1 VPTDPIVRDRGTDHT
16 LDLEVLVTE
25 TRPDISFLEDDE
37 PAPLRADP
45 PGVVDRLVVHQIDL
59 ARQSPGGIETC
70 IRGLVRHAP
79 EDVTFAIVGVDA
91 GGVVEGRRLGQW
103 EQHRVGERVVWFLPV
118 VRLDPGDQRRRIPHS
133 ARLAAGL
140 VRYRHA
146 LPASTVVQAHRADVA
161 AVASR
166 VLRRPLAY
174 FVHTQEHGLT
184 GATSDSFWRR
194 AGSVHARVEHSL
206 LKNARSVVVFNPD
219 FAETAQSINPDAMFS
234 PTWFDP
240 TLVRYRAQALH
251 PQRVIWVGR
260 LEQPKDPAL
269 AIESFR
275 RLLQSA
281 PDQDWTLD
289 VVGTG
294 TQLPDLER
302 LVTELPPEVGG
313 RVRLLGRL
321 APEDVATAMA
331 DAGVFLM
338 TSHPG
343 YEGFPRVLVEAMAS
357 GLPAVV
363 TDGSDTGS
371 LVRSGHNGFVV
382 SERNPDDLAHAI
394 SEASALHRSAARDTA
409 SVYAAPRLVA
419 RIVGAPG

>member
-1 VPTDPIVRDRGTDHT
+1 M
-16 LDLEVLVTE
+16 TE
-25 TRPDISFLEDDE
+25 TRPDLTFLEDDE
-37 PAPLRADP
+37 PAQRATP
-45 PGVVDRLVVHQIDL
+45 PAVVDRLVVHQIDL

-70 IRGLVRHAP
+70 IRGLIRHAP
-79 EDVTFAIVGVDA
+79 ADVTFAVVGVDA
-91 GGVVEGRRLGQW
+91 GGAVPGRELGQW
-103 EQHRVGERVVWFLPV
+103 ELHRIGERTAWFLPV
-118 VRLDPGDQRRRIPHS
+118 VTLDPGDQRRRIPHS
-133 ARLAAGL
+133 LRLAAGL
-140 VRYRHA
+140 VRHKRM

-161 AVASR
+161 AVAAR

-184 GATSDSFWRR
+184 GATSDSFWRK
-194 AGSVHARVEHSL
+194 AGNVHARVEHNL
-206 LKNARSVVVFNPD
+206 LKNAQSVVVFNPD
-219 FAETAQSINPDAMFS
+219 FAETAQTINPDAMFS

-269 AIESFR
+269 AIEAFR
-275 RLLQSA
+275 RLIASA
-281 PDQDWTLD
+281 PDQDWSLD

-294 TQLPDLER
+294 TQLPELER
-302 LVTELPPEVGG
+302 VVAALPADVGA

-321 APEDVATAMA
+321 APEEVATAMA

-371 LVRSGHNGFVV
+371 LVREGHNGYVV

-394 SEASALHRSAARDTA
+394 SEASVLHRSAARDTA

-419 RIVGAPG
+419 RIVGAAG

>member
-1 VPTDPIVRDRGTDHT
+1 M
-16 LDLEVLVTE
+16 TE
-25 TRPDISFLEDDE
+25 TRPDISFLDDDE
-37 PAPLRADP
+37 PATVRADP

-70 IRGLVRHAP
+70 IRGLIRHAP
-79 EDVTFAIVGVDA
+79 AEVTFAVVGVDA
-91 GGVVEGRRLGQW
+91 GGHVEGRRLGRW
-103 EQHRVGERVVWFLPV
+103 EQHRIGERVAWFLPV
-118 VRLDPGDQRRRIPHS
+118 VRLDPGDQNRRIPHS
-133 ARLAAGL
+133 VRLAAGL
-140 VRYRHA
+140 VRFRGA

-194 AGSVHARVEHSL
+194 AGNVHARVEHAL
-206 LKNARSVVVFNPD
+206 LRDARSVVVFNPD
-219 FAETAQSINPDAMFS
+219 FAETARTVNPDAMFS

-269 AIESFR
+269 ALQAFR
-275 RLLQSA
+275 RLLETA
-281 PDQDWTLD
+281 PGDWTLD

-294 TQLPDLER
+294 TQLPELER
-302 LVTELPPEVGG
+302 QVADLPDGVRG
-313 RVRLLGRL
+313 RVRLRGRL
-321 APEDVATAMA
+321 APEEVASAMA

-371 LVRSGHNGFVV
+371 LVRPGHNGFVV

-394 SEASALHRSAARDTA
+394 SEASTLHRSAARDTA
-409 SVYAAPRLVA
+409 SAYAAPRLVA

>member
-1 VPTDPIVRDRGTDHT
+1 
-16 LDLEVLVTE
+16 VTE

-37 PAPLRADP
+37 PAVVRSAP
-45 PGVVDRLVVHQIDL
+45 PATVDRLVVHQIDL

-70 IRGLVRHAP
+70 IRGLIRHAP
-79 EDVTFAIVGVDA
+79 QDVTFAVVGVDA
-91 GGVVEGRRLGQW
+91 GGLVPGRRLGEW
-103 EQHRVGERVVWFLPV
+103 EQHRIGERVAWFLPV

-133 ARLAAGL
+133 LRLATGL
-140 VRYRHA
+140 VRHKGS
-146 LPASTVVQAHRADVA
+146 LPASSVVQAHRADVA
-161 AVASR
+161 AVAAR
-166 VLRRPLAY
+166 VLKRPLAY

-184 GATSDSFWRR
+184 GATSDSFWRK
-194 AGSVHARVEHSL
+194 AGNVHARMEHRL
-206 LKNARSVVVFNPD
+206 LTRAHSVVVFNPD
-219 FAETAQSINPDAMFS
+219 FAETARSINPDAMFS

-240 TLVRYRAQALH
+240 TLVRYRAQALN

-269 AIESFR
+269 AIEAFR
-275 RLLQSA
+275 RLIESA
-281 PDQDWTLD
+281 PGQDWTLD

-294 TQLPDLER
+294 TQLPELEH
-302 LVTELPPEVGG
+302 VVGDLPPAVGA

-321 APEDVATAMA
+321 APEEVASAMA

-371 LVRSGHNGFVV
+371 LVRPGHNGYVV

-394 SEASALHRSAARDTA
+394 SEASVLQRSAARDTA
-409 SVYAAPRLVA
+409 SGYAAPRLVA
-419 RIVGAPG
+419 RIVGAAG

>member
-1 VPTDPIVRDRGTDHT
+1 M
-16 LDLEVLVTE
+16 TE
-25 TRPDISFLEDDE
+25 TRPDISFLENDE
-37 PAPLRADP
+37 PDPVRATP
-45 PGVVDRLVVHQIDL
+45 PDVVDRLVVHQIDL

-79 EDVTFAIVGVDA
+79 ADVTFAIVGVDA
-91 GGVVEGRRLGQW
+91 GGLVEGRQLGRW
-103 EQHRVGERVVWFLPV
+103 EQHRVGDRLVWFLPV
-118 VRLDPGDQRRRIPHS
+118 VRLDPGDQRRRVPHS
-133 ARLAAGL
+133 VRLAAGL
-140 VRYRHA
+140 VRYRGA
-146 LPASTVVQAHRADVA
+146 LPASGVVQAHRADVA
-161 AVASR
+161 AVAAR
-166 VLRRPLAY
+166 VLGRPLAY

-194 AGSVHARVEHSL
+194 AGGVHARLEHGL
-206 LKNARSVVVFNPD
+206 LKNAQSVVVFNPD
-219 FAETAQSINPDAMFS
+219 FAETARTINPDAMFS

-251 PQRVIWVGR
+251 PQRIIWVGR

-269 AIESFR
+269 AIEAFR
-275 RLLQSA
+275 RLRESA
-281 PDQDWTLD
+281 PDEDWTLD

-294 TQLPDLER
+294 TQLPELER
-302 LVTELPPEVGG
+302 AVAALPPVVGE

-321 APEDVATAMA
+321 APEDVAAAMS

-343 YEGFPRVLVEAMAS
+343 YEGFPRVLVEALAS

-371 LVRSGHNGFVV
+371 LVRPGHNGFVV
-382 SERNPDDLAHAI
+382 TERNPDDLAHAI
-394 SEASALHRSAARDTA
+394 SEASVLHRSAARDTA